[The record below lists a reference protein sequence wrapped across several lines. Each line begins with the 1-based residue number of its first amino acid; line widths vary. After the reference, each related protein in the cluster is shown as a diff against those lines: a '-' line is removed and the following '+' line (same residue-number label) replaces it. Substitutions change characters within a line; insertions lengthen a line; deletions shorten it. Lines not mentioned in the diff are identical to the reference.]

1 MSVSQHE
8 TLVLVTSAPYQ
19 GRRSEE
25 VLEAIMSLAL
35 FDRSHAVVFWDQGLE
50 WLVEGQTP
58 ANGKNLSRQLAALPL
73 YGSEALFYC
82 EEHYEQG
89 WQAQPRTDVASP
101 LSIAS
106 IADALRQAR
115 YVEVF

>member
-1 MSVSQHE
+1 MSVSPYE

-35 FDRSHAVVFWDQGLE
+35 FDRPHAVVFWDQGLE
-50 WLVEGQTP
+50 WLVDGQAP
-58 ANGKNLSRQLAALPL
+58 IKGKNLSRQLAALPL
-73 YGSEALFYC
+73 YGSESLFYC
-82 EEHYEQG
+82 EEHYEHG
-89 WQAQPRTDVASP
+89 WQAQPWTVVASP
-101 LSIAS
+101 LSIQAIAS
-106 IADALRQAR
+106 ALRQAR